1 MQRTWLFAAAFLLVA
16 SANSSA
22 VAQTR
27 SWKTV
32 TTGLWNTPALWSPAD
47 MPNTAAES
55 ATFDLFG
62 TYAVTLDGSS
72 GPVAINHLNIVRGN
86 VTLRPDGVADATIS
100 AAGDISL
107 AGQVTLAEIADTHL
121 HLQAQ
126 GALSVAAGSQVNLEG
141 GSLSAASTT
150 LGGGTATDATLIQ
163 LFDGST
169 CACGALSIAPAGSV
183 ASRAGID
190 LYDGSSV
197 TTLALSVSAA
207 TGSGLGEINVTG
219 STLTQPASR
228 TAAIGA
234 VSNPAGGL
242 GVLTVSDAGTAQLG
256 SAVVNTTGRVIN
268 NGGTLRVAGSS
279 FTVRGGKYLESG
291 AAIRDF
297 AAATNL
303 LIEAGGEM
311 SLVGA
316 ALEIPATQT
325 VTVLDGLLK
334 STGGVSVSGGALA
347 LGAGATVIGDVTWG
361 SGSRLV
367 VDIESNAE
375 MTALYVNGVASLGG
389 TIDFAALSPMTLGL
403 EEGTSLLLLTA
414 SSIVGE
420 FDAFTAPALASGL
433 AWSFEQTPT
442 SLVATVVA
450 APLAGDYNSDGLVN
464 AADYTVWRDSLA
476 GGSPVGTYSAW
487 ATNYGATNIGATAST
502 AVPEP
507 GFPAVMTAVAWV
519 AARRRRR
526 TGRRGQ

>member
-1 MQRTWLFAAAFLLVA
+1 MPRTWLFAAASLSVIFPA
-16 SANSSA
+16 SSSP
-22 VAQTR
+22 AQTR
-27 SWKTV
+27 SWATV
-32 TTGLWNTPALWSPAD
+32 TTGLWNTPARWSPAD
-47 MPNTAAES
+47 VPNTAAES

-86 VTLRPDGVADATIS
+86 VTLRANGVADATIN
-100 AAGDISL
+100 AAGNVSFS
-107 AGQVTLAEIADTHL
+107 GNVTLAEIADTYL

-126 GALSVAAGSQVNLEG
+126 GALSVLAGSQVNLEG

-150 LGGGTATDATLIQ
+150 LAGGTATSATMIQ
-163 LFDGST
+163 LFDGSS
-169 CACGALSIAPAGSV
+169 CNCGALSIAPAGS
-183 ASRAGID
+183 ATSRGGID

-197 TTLALSVSAA
+197 TTLALSISAA

-228 TAAIGA
+228 TATIGA

-242 GVLTVSDAGTAQLG
+242 GLLTVSEAGTAQLG

-268 NGGTLRVAGSS
+268 NGGTLRIAGSS

-297 AAATNL
+297 STATNL
-303 LIEAGGEM
+303 RIEAGGEM

-334 STGGVSVSGGALA
+334 STGGVNVSGGALA

-367 VDIESNAE
+367 VDFESNTE
-375 MTALYVNGVASLGG
+375 MAALFVDGVASLGG

-403 EEGTSLLLLTA
+403 EEGASLPLLTA

-420 FDAFTAPALASGL
+420 FDTFTAPSLASGL
-433 AWSFEQTPT
+433 TWSFEQTPT

-476 GGSPVGTYSAW
+476 GGNPVGTYSAW
-487 ATNYGATNIGATAST
+487 AGNYGATASVT

-507 GFPAVMTAVAWV
+507 GFSAVVTTVAGL
-519 AARRRRR
+519 AAWRRRR
-526 TGRRGQ
+526 Q